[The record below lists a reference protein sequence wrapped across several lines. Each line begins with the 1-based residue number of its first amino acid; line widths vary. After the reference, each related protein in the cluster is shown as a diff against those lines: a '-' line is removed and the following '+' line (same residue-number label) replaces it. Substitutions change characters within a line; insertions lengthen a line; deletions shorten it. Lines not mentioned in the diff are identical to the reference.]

1 MAEEEKPNGQLR
13 LTDLESDSG
22 EAQEL
27 PPQDP
32 ARLTIAVNVPGAMAL
47 IFFLAGLALIF
58 GPDDRLKEAKEI
70 FDFVK
75 TIAPPIATLVIGFYF
90 RNENGG

>member
-1 MAEEEKPNGQLR
+1 MGGEGKPQEEVR
-13 LTDLESDSG
+13 LTDLESSSG

-27 PPQDP
+27 PPHDR
-32 ARLTIAVNVPGAMAL
+32 ARLTIAAWVLGAMLL
-47 IFFLAGLALIF
+47 IFVLASMALVL
-58 GPDDRLKEAKEI
+58 GPNERLEQEQAI

-90 RNENGG
+90 RNEGA